1 MIARIEIKGDWVIK
15 GIRGD
20 GLRKVV
26 HISEFNWEA
35 LALFSKE
42 IFIHDVTATLFN
54 SQIDFS
60 KFLKVR
66 SEVYRPM
73 IYGGGVSTIHDIGAA
88 LSSGFDRVY
97 ICSGS
102 FKGNLTE
109 TFLEQA
115 VSTFGSSTIVVGCE
129 LVNWNGVALANVKPS
144 YTRGRFVAD
153 ETFPQWIHRLR
164 RLGDFEVCVLDFD
177 KEGTGIG
184 LNFQGHEILSDK
196 QLGPIVWGGGG
207 SFSEIEDLDQ
217 IRMPEAI
224 RACVFS
230 RGPLEKLGLIE

>member
-20 GLRKVV
+20 GLRKVI
-26 HISEFNWEA
+26 HINEFDWGA
-35 LALFSKE
+35 LASFSKE

-54 SQIDFS
+54 SQFGFS

-73 IYGGGVSTIHDIGAA
+73 IYGGGVRTIDDIGAA

-109 TFLEQA
+109 AFLEEA

-129 LVNWNGVALANVKPS
+129 LVNWHGVALDKVRPS
-144 YTRGRFVAD
+144 YTRGRFVAN
-153 ETFPQWIHRLR
+153 ETFQQWVHRLR
-164 RLGDFEVCVLDFD
+164 RLGDFEVCALDFD

-184 LNFQGHEILSDK
+184 FNFQGQNILNEK
-196 QLGPIVWGGGG
+196 QLGPIIWGGGG
-207 SFSEIEDLDQ
+207 SIFDMEDIDG
-217 IRMPEAI
+217 IKVPAAVRT
-224 RACVFS
+224 CVFS
-230 RGPLEKLGLIE
+230 RASLEKLGLIG